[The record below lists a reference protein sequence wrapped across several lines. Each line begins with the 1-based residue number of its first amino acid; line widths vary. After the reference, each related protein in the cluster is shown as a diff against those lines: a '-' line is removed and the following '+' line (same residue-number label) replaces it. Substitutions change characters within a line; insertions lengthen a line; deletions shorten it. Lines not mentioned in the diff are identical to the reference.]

1 MRRVSSYFQPLP
13 CKPKPVKHL
22 YLLKCEITGLY
33 KIGKTSGDIRV
44 RINKLYS
51 NSHAFQ
57 RSIKTVKVW
66 EKRGFCEYYILQC
79 FEKLRTSH
87 PFIPTDIQN
96 GLSTQVMNPVLFRLL
111 NLLFPIYQ
119 MRRYENHT
127 TIFQH
132 HGARLW
138 CGWYI

>member
-1 MRRVSSYFQPLP
+1 MRMVSSYFQPLP

-87 PFIPTDIQN
+87 PFYSN
-96 GLSTQVMNPVLFRLL
+96 G
-111 NLLFPIYQ
+111 
-119 MRRYENHT
+119 HT
-127 TIFQH
+127 EWFKYTGDESSLI
-132 HGARLW
+132 RTVES
-138 CGWYI
+138 IISNISNEKI

>member
-1 MRRVSSYFQPLP
+1 MRKVSSYFQPLP

-33 KIGKTSGDIRV
+33 KIGKTSGDVRV

-66 EKRGFCEYYILQC
+66 EKCGFCEYYILQC

-87 PFIPTDIQN
+87 PFYSN
-96 GLSTQVMNPVLFRLL
+96 GRTEWFKYTGDESSLIWIVESIISNIIR
-111 NLLFPIYQ
+111 
-119 MRRYENHT
+119 
-127 TIFQH
+127 
-132 HGARLW
+132 
-138 CGWYI
+138 